1 MTNETRYALIN
12 QEIAT
17 YQMYKNII
25 PEIMEIVREFD
36 GKVINKRLEDALR
49 AHFKDHEE
57 VSVVYTQ
64 WGTYP
69 DSLQIVVC
77 ARKDYVTEN
86 GIAHYIYNRSHRFVF
101 PVTETLTAT
110 ETGKFRVNADSMKKY
125 TENLMKNLDASI
137 ETLQEGLQLVPEM
150 LDEMKTIKN
159 MMEKFNNKYSYRI
172 REVFGCMYELR
183 NHNSYEYL

>member
-17 YQMYKNII
+17 YQMYKSII
-25 PEIMEIVREFD
+25 PEIMKVVREFD

-49 AHFKDHEE
+49 AHFKDHEKI
-57 VSVVYTQ
+57 SVIYTQ

-69 DSLQIVVC
+69 DSLQIVVW

-86 GIAHYIYNRSHRFVF
+86 YVTHHVYNQSHRFVF
-101 PVTETLTAT
+101 PVAETLTAT
-110 ETGKFRVNADSMKKY
+110 ETGKIRVNADAMEKY
-125 TENLMKNLDASI
+125 TGNLIKDLDASI
-137 ETLQEGLQLVPEM
+137 ETLQEGLQLIPEM
-150 LDEMKTIKN
+150 LDEMNTLKN
-159 MMEKFNNKYSYRI
+159 MMEKFNNKYPRRI

-183 NHNSYEYL
+183 NYSSYEYL